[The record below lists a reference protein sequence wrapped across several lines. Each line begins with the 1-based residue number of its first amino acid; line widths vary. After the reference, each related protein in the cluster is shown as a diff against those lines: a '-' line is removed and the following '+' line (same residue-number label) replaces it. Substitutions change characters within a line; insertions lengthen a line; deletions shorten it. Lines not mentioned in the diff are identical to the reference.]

1 MRKSLIVLSVVSLLL
16 YASCSFDTLSTVI
29 GGDTTGDNDSHIGI
43 TANYDEN
50 AAEMLVEGAWT
61 DGEYIVRFGYDVS
74 RMISWEGYQ
83 SSGHTIA
90 WGPWYDR
97 AHEEMYFT
105 EYAVSAY
112 EFVIRFSAD
121 GNSMQIR
128 YRKGFPLVF
137 LKEGVWKRIQYQVD
151 FESDGNVALPSSQQI
166 YNGYKGYVEEPE
178 NPVREG
184 YTFTGWY
191 YEDQLWDFDTDK
203 VVEDMTLVA
212 GWEPSLAEEEI

>member
-1 MRKSLIVLSVVSLLL
+1 MRKSFIILSMFSLLL
-16 YASCSFDTLSTVI
+16 HVSCSVDTLSTVI
-29 GGDTTGDNDSHIGI
+29 GGDVTGDDGSHIGI
-43 TANYDEN
+43 TANYDQN
-50 AAEMLVEGAWT
+50 AAAMLVEGAWT
-61 DGEYIVRFGYDVS
+61 DGEYIVRFGSDDP
-74 RMISWEGYQ
+74 RMIRWEGYQ

-97 AHEEMYFT
+97 TNEEMYFT

-151 FESDGNVALPSSQQI
+151 FESDGNVALPSPQQI

-178 NPVREG
+178 TPVREG

-191 YEDQLWDFDTDK
+191 YEGQLWDFDTDK
-203 VVEDMTLVA
+203 VVENMTLLA
-212 GWEPSLAEEEI
+212 GWEPSLTEEEI